1 MDAAAAL
8 LRAAVRARGFA
19 DYDEFMRVLLCDEL
33 KNRDAV
39 LGRTGGAVVRPLPA
53 GAELRG
59 NDDPARQRLRSL
71 YRHGT
76 QAYASL
82 SRLYARLDE
91 FVALQQ
97 TLASKAGFVDNLTM
111 ELRLAAMN
119 VALASARLGGEG
131 QSLGVISHHMG
142 DASSDVAGVVRVLTS
157 GIQGVSKRLRSVIFN
172 LAAGRLQIEML
183 LAYVHEL
190 LTATAPAEKDRSHHR
205 LIGLLHQAFDRSLE
219 RASTALHELEDSTR
233 ELNPTSRDLGRH
245 ILALHVAQLGGR
257 VETTRVSEQA
267 GFAAVFTDIGGQIDN
282 TRGQLAGLND
292 ALDQLDSLARETP
305 AAARDIAGSVRQM
318 EREIAELGRSEEA
331 APAAQTVNGPKAS
344 LTAGPE
350 ATPRSA
356 RKPGRT
362 ERATILV

>member
-1 MDAAAAL
+1 M
-8 LRAAVRARGFA
+8 
-19 DYDEFMRVLLCDEL
+19 
-33 KNRDAV
+33 
-39 LGRTGGAVVRPLPA
+39 
-53 GAELRG
+53 
-59 NDDPARQRLRSL
+59 
-71 YRHGT
+71 
-76 QAYASL
+76 
-82 SRLYARLDE
+82 
-91 FVALQQ
+91 
-97 TLASKAGFVDNLTM
+97 
-111 ELRLAAMN
+111 
-119 VALASARLGGEG
+119 
-131 QSLGVISHHMG
+131 
-142 DASSDVAGVVRVLTS
+142 
-157 GIQGVSKRLRSVIFN
+157 
-172 LAAGRLQIEML
+172 
-183 LAYVHEL
+183 
-190 LTATAPAEKDRSHHR
+190 
-205 LIGLLHQAFDRSLE
+205 
-219 RASTALHELEDSTR
+219 HELEDSTR